1 MAEGRKGPCHIVAD
15 AGYSRTNAKKGKVL
29 RLVVQWELVDTEGSL
44 DVYQTGDDNGGHVHS
59 RYRTRRAYCSAD
71 ANKPSI
77 LDEWRLIPNK
87 CPNVRESKMSTT
99 PEIPTL
105 EEFMA
110 ASVEAVAAVAPR
122 SMVYAP
128 GGTRRSATFAGIEP
142 WSAEYIRETQD
153 RFAAC
158 LEVMFA
164 NGVEHVFTPMIMVGH
179 TNEVDDV
186 EQQLIVLTGEFA
198 TDPHLLG
205 IARNHSWR
213 IKLAPSSYDALL
225 EPYIACLEQN
235 CPENSTRTWW
245 LTITPSY
252 DTWWSKLFAAVKAGD
267 VLNNVDAIRAL
278 YGEDIPPITL
288 CFAFG
293 KPMVSPDLFPP
304 LLMSN
309 VQCYWSQQVGYT
321 LTDRQFRKV
330 LYDYAFVRRTWQK
343 NKTLRAKQAEAFRDT
358 WEQEMI
364 LGLGKRL
371 GPFWYPDLPAA
382 NREVE

>member
-1 MAEGRKGPCHIVAD
+1 M
-15 AGYSRTNAKKGKVL
+15 
-29 RLVVQWELVDTEGSL
+29 
-44 DVYQTGDDNGGHVHS
+44 
-59 RYRTRRAYCSAD
+59 
-71 ANKPSI
+71 SI
-77 LDEWRLIPNK
+77 
-87 CPNVRESKMSTT
+87 T
-99 PEIPTL
+99 PEIPTID
-105 EEFMA
+105 EFMA
-110 ASVEAVAAVAPR
+110 ASVDTVAAVAPR

-158 LEVMFA
+158 LEVLFR

-186 EQQLIVLTGEFA
+186 GQQLIVLTGKFA

-205 IARNHSWR
+205 IARNRGWR
-213 IKLAPSSYDALL
+213 IKLAPSTYDSVLQ
-225 EPYIACLEQN
+225 PYVECLEQN
-235 CPENSTRTWW
+235 CPENPTRTWW

-252 DTWWSKLFAAVKAGD
+252 DSWWSRLIAAVKVGD
-267 VLNNVDAIRAL
+267 VLTKVDAIRAM

-304 LLMSN
+304 LLMDN

-330 LYDYAFVRRTWQK
+330 LYDYAVVRRTWQK

-358 WEQEMI
+358 WEQEVI

-371 GPFWYPDLPAA
+371 GPFWYPDLPATTSEA
-382 NREVE
+382 E